1 MPTRF
6 FDIPSKEMKH
16 HSVSLLPD
24 VERIIR
30 VTEAQVLETIPSDKG
45 EIANFSTTINLMI
58 LTRFATLRTTMRK
71 NQKPDPDAIQY
82 VIDLINHK
90 RTITDLDLEDYKK
103 ALASITKLYQKTT

>member
-1 MPTRF
+1 
-6 FDIPSKEMKH
+6 MKH

-30 VTEAQVLETIPSDKG
+30 ITEAHVLETIPSDTG
-45 EIANFSTTINLMI
+45 EITNFSITLNLII
-58 LTRFATLRTTMRK
+58 LTRFAILRTTIRK
-71 NQKPDPDAIQY
+71 NQKLDPDVMQY

-103 ALASITKLYQKTT
+103 GLASVEKLYEKNNSTMKRN